1 MHSLLHDIPRFLIL
15 SLEELFS
22 IFSQM
27 LTIREFGRWVFVDM
41 LISVEEEEL
50 SSVVTSEQEFV
61 FQEYAVK

>member
-1 MHSLLHDIPRFLIL
+1 MCFL
-15 SLEELFS
+15 
-22 IFSQM
+22 
-27 LTIREFGRWVFVDM
+27 